1 MSDSK
6 NKLSYLALGASIL
19 VLGFSPM
26 FVRWADAPGP
36 ITGFYRMAIAVILL
50 LPFVIRSGLPGLKLG
65 WRGWLFPILGGVA
78 NGFDMACWSTAVHHT
93 TAANATL
100 LNGIAPL
107 WVALFALFVLREKL
121 KGGFWI
127 GLLFVLV
134 GAVLVMGG
142 DYLLHPTLTYG
153 DLIALISSLFYGA
166 YFLITQHG
174 RKYHGAIQYMWIV
187 SIFSG
192 LTLLIFN
199 LIARNPLSGYSSLTY
214 LNFMGAAVF
223 IQIIAFVLSAYA
235 LGHLPASLVAPTMV
249 GQPITVALFA
259 IPLLGEM
266 MSIWQIVGTLLTVMG
281 IFLVNRRQ

>member
-1 MSDSK
+1 MKDSK
-6 NKLSYLALGASIL
+6 DRLAYLALGVSIL
-19 VLGFSPM
+19 ALGFSPM

-36 ITGFYRMAIAVILL
+36 VTGFYRMAMAVILL
-50 LPFVIRSGLPGLKLG
+50 LPFVIRRGFPGLKLG

-78 NGFDMACWSTAVHHT
+78 NGFDMACWSTAVQHT

-127 GLLFVLV
+127 GLVFVLI

-142 DYLLHPTLTYG
+142 DYFLHPTLTYG
-153 DLIALISSLFYGA
+153 DLIALVSSLFYGA
-166 YFLITQHG
+166 YFLITQYG

-199 LIARNPLSGYSSLTY
+199 LIAGNPLLGYSSLTY
-214 LNFMGAAVF
+214 LNFLGAAIF
-223 IQIIAFVLSAYA
+223 IQVIAFVLSAYA

-266 MSIWQIVGTLLTVMG
+266 MSITQMGGTLLTVIG
-281 IFLVNRRQ
+281 IYLVNRRQ